1 MASKDMKMKKNKQM
15 INGTLLVLLVTMIAV
30 MCMSLF
36 NIYKV
41 RTAVDGSSHTV
52 DRDQISNKYINDYY
66 SIGNN
71 ATDINKEYFLDL
83 NQAIEV
89 KDNKKIAEDIVK
101 CFVTEY
107 YTWSNKDGNYDV
119 GGTQYIYTDRKA
131 DFVSYS
137 RDNFYS
143 NMDEYLMNNTHST
156 LMEVSKVSI
165 DSTSQSQHSVM
176 NAAGEAVNY
185 PSYDVTASWEY
196 KASSSVD
203 TNLLQKHAVFH
214 VIDHDGRMEIAGIE

>member
-15 INGTLLVLLVTMIAV
+15 INGTLLVLLVTMIVV

-83 NQAIEV
+83 NQAIEA

-165 DSTSQSQHSVM
+165 DSTSEGQFSVM
-176 NAAGEAVNY
+176 NAAGESVNY

-203 TNLLQKHAVFH
+203 TNVLQKHAVFH